1 MSAVTVHLL
10 LDAEPP
16 SAPRTVAAGVFVGGI
31 HLAALLAL
39 VLATPQDAPKPEPVA
54 AVLMDLPPA
63 TETSA
68 PQPGNVVDTP
78 APAPAQPQSNPP
90 PTPPE
95 PATPEPP
102 PPTPQEPPPPELA
115 PTPPQPVEPPPIE
128 VPKVPQDVAA
138 PVPVPV
144 VRPPP
149 PKPKPHHEPVPP
161 RPKVAKHQSPP
172 KRAAERR
179 HEVGHQSAASAAPS
193 GATATGASAASW
205 KSALMGKLVRSRRY
219 PAAAR
224 AAREQG
230 VVVVSFTIDRGGRV
244 LSSHIVQGSGHPLL
258 DEEALA
264 TLQRANPLPAP
275 PEGLGGG
282 RISLTVPLRFNVN

>member
-1 MSAVTVHLL
+1 MSDVTVHLL

-16 SAPRTVAAGVFVGGI
+16 SAPRTVAAGLVVGGI

-54 AVLMDLPPA
+54 AVLMDLPPTA
-63 TETSA
+63 ETSA

-78 APAPAQPQSNPP
+78 APAPAQPESNPP

-95 PATPEPP
+95 PATPEPL
-102 PPTPQEPPPPELA
+102 PPTPQEPPPPEPA
-115 PTPPQPVEPPPIE
+115 QTPPRPVEPPPVD
-128 VPKVPQDVAA
+128 VPKVSQDVAA
-138 PVPVPV
+138 PIPVPV
-144 VRPPP
+144 TRPTP
-149 PKPKPHHEPVPP
+149 PKPKPHHEAPP
-161 RPKVAKHQSPP
+161 RPKVAKHPAPP
-172 KRAAERR
+172 RRTAERK
-179 HEVGHQSAASAAPS
+179 HEVGHQSAASAVPS
-193 GATATGASAASW
+193 GATATGANAASW
-205 KSALMGKLVRSRRY
+205 KSALMGKLLRSRHY

-224 AAREQG
+224 ADREQG

-244 LSSHIVQGSGHPLL
+244 LSSHVVQGSGHTLL